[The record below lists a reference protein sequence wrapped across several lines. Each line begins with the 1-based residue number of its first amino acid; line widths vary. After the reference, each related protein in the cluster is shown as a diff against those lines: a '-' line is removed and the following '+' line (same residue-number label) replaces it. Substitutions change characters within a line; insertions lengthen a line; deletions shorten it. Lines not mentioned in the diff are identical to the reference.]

1 MKQFISKA
9 KNLSQKAAE
18 IKAAMQQLPPKV
30 AEIREA
36 VASTTGQLQQLRTE
50 IQSSVTALKADN
62 ETRISQVLQEIN
74 ASLDVF
80 LEAGYE
86 LSGVDMEISPVQRLM
101 VHLRR
106 LDDVHPSI
114 IRSLVSANPHRSTTN
129 AILEALLQARQVTD
143 KVQLTRL
150 TYCELVVHVGPIPS
164 VRLCWRTEEEPEPE
178 TVEKPAVSAP
188 APAVSPSP
196 SGFGESSFFERR
208 TAQAPASPTAAAE
221 ATPPTP
227 SPRTRVTLPTPTVAA
242 TTRLALTPEAKPVA
256 SPSGQWTQDALARFK
271 KMPDLSKYKK

>member
-50 IQSSVTALKADN
+50 VQSSVAALKADN
-62 ETRISQVLQEIN
+62 EARIIQVLQELN

-86 LSGVDMEISPVQRLM
+86 LNGVDMEISPVHRLM
-101 VHLRR
+101 VRLRK
-106 LDDVHPSI
+106 LEDVHPSV

-150 TYCELVVHVGPIPS
+150 NYCELVVHVGPIPS
-164 VRLCWRTEEEPEPE
+164 VRLCWRAEEEKPEPE
-178 TVEKPAVSAP
+178 AADKLAVPSP
-188 APAVSPSP
+188 APAAPPS
-196 SGFGESSFFERR
+196 SSSFGQSSFFERR
-208 TAQAPASPTAAAE
+208 TPQASAPAAE
-221 ATPPTP
+221 ETSPPTP
-227 SPRTRVTLPTPTVAA
+227 SPRARVTISTPAAA
-242 TTRLALTPEAKPVA
+242 TPNKPPATPEPKPAA
-256 SPSGQWTQDALARFK
+256 SPPTAWTSDALVRFK
-271 KMPDLSKYKK
+271 QMPDLSKHKR

>member
-62 ETRISQVLQEIN
+62 ETRLSQVLQEIN
-74 ASLDVF
+74 ASLEVF

-114 IRSLVSANPHRSTTN
+114 LRSLVSANPHRVTTN

-150 TYCELVVHVGPIPS
+150 NYSGLVVHVGPIPS
-164 VRLCWRTEEEPEPE
+164 VRLCWRAEEEAE
-178 TVEKPAVSAP
+178 TEATEQPAVAATAP
-188 APAVSPSP
+188 ATSPSP
-196 SGFGESSFFERR
+196 SAFGESSFFERR
-208 TAQAPASPTAAAE
+208 MAQTPASEPTVAE
-221 ATPPTP
+221 AAPPPPAT
-227 SPRTRVTLPTPTVAA
+227 RTRITLPTPSVAA
-242 TTRLALTPEAKPVA
+242 TTKTPLTPEVKPAV
-256 SPSGQWTQDALARFK
+256 SPSARWTQDALARFK
-271 KMPDLSKYKK
+271 KMPDLSKHKR